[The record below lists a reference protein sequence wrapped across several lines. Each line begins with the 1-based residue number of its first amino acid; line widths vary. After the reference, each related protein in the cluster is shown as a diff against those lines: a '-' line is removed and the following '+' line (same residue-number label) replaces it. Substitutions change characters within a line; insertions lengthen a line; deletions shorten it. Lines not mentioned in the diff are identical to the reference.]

1 MFLVPV
7 LLLKIYFPPPFKFS
21 YFFKKSFVASNY
33 QIVQAMTVN
42 CLSND
47 NYGVVTNRCQTTCSY
62 TDGGGHLIPL

>member
-7 LLLKIYFPPPFKFS
+7 LLLKIYSPPFLNSVIFL
-21 YFFKKSFVASNY
+21 KKSFVASNY

-47 NYGVVTNRCQTTCSY
+47 NCGVVTNRCQTTCSY